1 MEINIEKTIKNL
13 EKNNIC
19 VHYVSTKKEVI
30 PTVESLTEKGATV
43 ASGGSV
49 TLNEC
54 GVIDFLKKNDYNY
67 LDRYAP
73 GITREEMTEIFKKS
87 SCADVYLSS
96 CNAIT
101 ENGELYNVD
110 GNANRVSAI
119 SFGPKKIIMV
129 AGFNKIVKDMDAAV
143 KRVKTVAAPKNCKR
157 LGCETYCFKTGHC
170 ADLEG
175 GIGAGCDSPSRIC
188 RHYLVSS
195 KQAEKGRMH
204 VILVNEEL
212 GY

>member
-1 MEINIEKTIKNL
+1 MEANIEKTIEKL

-19 VHYVSTKKEVI
+19 VHFVNSRDEVI
-30 PTVESLTEKGATV
+30 PKIEQLIEKGDVV

-49 TLNEC
+49 TLNET
-54 GVIDFLKKNDYNY
+54 GVIEFLKAGEYNY

-73 GITREEMTEIFKKS
+73 GLTKDEMTEIFIKS
-87 SCADVYLSS
+87 AGADAYVSS

-101 ENGELYNVD
+101 EDGELYNVD

-119 SFGPKKIIMV
+119 GFGPKKVIMV
-129 AGFNKIVKDMDAAV
+129 AGVNKIVKDMDAAV
-143 KRVKTVAAPKNCKR
+143 KRVKTVAAPKNCVR
-157 LGCETYCFKTGHC
+157 LGFDTYCAKNGQC
-170 ADLEG
+170 VKPDG
-175 GIGAGCDSPSRIC
+175 GIGSGCDSPMRIC
-188 RHYLVSS
+188 RHFLVSA
-195 KQAEKGRMH
+195 KQAAKGRMN